1 MTVKR
6 KEEKRKEVEEYVKV
20 MSNILKIDGKVKD
33 GLLKAFQKAWV
44 IGEVRKRKGRGV
56 DDCVM
61 CNIACTWSD
70 LYTVSVCSVVF

>member
-33 GLLKAFQKAWV
+33 GLLKAFQKA
-44 IGEVRKRKGRGV
+44 
-56 DDCVM
+56 
-61 CNIACTWSD
+61 
-70 LYTVSVCSVVF
+70 